1 MHNYIVNHYVEKR
14 KQQTQMEI
22 GSMYVTPR
30 TLLGVI
36 RTAQAIAKLRFA
48 DLVDQDDIDEAM
60 RLIDACRNSVENVGK
75 ESSSFDSFRN
85 SSTGEI
91 FITTARSATDTGR
104 SSRL

>member
-1 MHNYIVNHYVEKR
+1 MYI
-14 KQQTQMEI
+14 
-22 GSMYVTPR
+22 TPR

-75 ESSSFDSFRN
+75 
-85 SSTGEI
+85 
-91 FITTARSATDTGR
+91 
-104 SSRL
+104 